1 MHRPSIPRA
10 EARALACPAVERAA
24 PSAPCNKTTVCDTR
38 PFQEALNRNGSPMWS
53 CQDRLTGAGVPAAAP
68 SAALATGGRNV
79 RIWAT
84 LLGPNNSGVELF
96 GADELSRPH
105 NSAPSCAAEISSTI
119 RLFRTFRP
127 NISAGRIVRVR
138 NIEYNLWPY
147 GPGCAALSAPG
158 PPVVYPSDTRRLLL
172 GLIITQKSHS
182 QNSHPC
188 TA

>member
-1 MHRPSIPRA
+1 MNGRAERDSTSIQRGPPDPPMHRPSIPRA

-38 PFQEALNRNGSPMWS
+38 PFQEALNRNGRPMGS

-138 NIEYNLWPY
+138 KIEYNLWPY
-147 GPGCAALSAPG
+147 GRVASTTTTTSTLSW
-158 PPVVYPSDTRRLLL
+158 R
-172 GLIITQKSHS
+172 
-182 QNSHPC
+182 
-188 TA
+188 